1 MKKTFLLLPL
11 GAVVLASCSSQRAAP
26 VGYASNAD
34 LFPGTTRPV
43 NRAGKAGY
51 QHNANIQKTRM
62 PTSMNTAPRA
72 GASSVVPAVQPK
84 GNSVVNTNVAPTVTQ
99 QQVVTNVTPKTM
111 EKPTVAEGAIN
122 IPRDDATHKPIYS
135 EIDKGFYDKNVYT
148 VRQGDTMFLIAYI
161 AGKDVREIAALNGLE
176 EPYPLKIGQKIKLT
190 GSYPK
195 KVVKQQVV
203 KQKIVKPKV
212 ITKTVVTKPK
222 QVVVKAQ
229 GEIADKAISTA
240 KTVSKVTY
248 KATRNGTAYG
258 SDGTVR
264 GPVKATTSTERMTTK
279 AVRMADSSLKWN
291 WPTAGRVVSRF
302 SSADGGNKGIDI
314 KGSKGQAVKATA
326 SGRIVYA
333 GNALQGY
340 GNLIIIKHNDN
351 YLSAYAHNDEILVEE
366 QDTVKI
372 GQRIA
377 TMGNTGT
384 NTTKLHF
391 EIRYKGKSVN
401 PMDYLPRR

>member
-34 LFPGTTRPV
+34 LVSGTTRSV
-43 NRAGKAGY
+43 NRAGNAGY

-62 PTSMNTAPRA
+62 PASMNTAPRA

-84 GNSVVNTNVAPTVTQ
+84 GNSVVNTNVVPTVTQ

-135 EIDKGFYDKNVYT
+135 KIDKGFYDKNVYT

-190 GSYPK
+190 NSYPSN
-195 KVVKQQVV
+195 VVKQRVV
-203 KQKIVKPKV
+203 TQKVV
-212 ITKTVVTKPK
+212 TKAVVTKPE
-222 QVVVKAQ
+222 QAAIKAK
-229 GEIADKAISTA
+229 GEIVDKA
-240 KTVSKVTY
+240 VSKVSY
-248 KATRNGTAYG
+248 KETKNGTAYG

-279 AVRMADSSLKWN
+279 SVRVADSSLKWN

-314 KGSKGQAVKATA
+314 KGTKGQAVKATA
-326 SGRIVYA
+326 SGRVVYA

-351 YLSAYAHNDEILVEE
+351 YLSAYAHNDEMLVGE
-366 QDTVKI
+366 QDSVKI